1 MRRTRRG
8 CFTGREPKYIWYVY
22 ASQGGAM
29 IGTVASDT
37 MDYPINGEQGGYW
50 YVMMK
55 GEYVMYVWDVFNI
68 AQILTGYEM
77 NETAGGTVNIID
89 GIGSYINWYNYY
101 AYSKSYTFNTQTG
114 LFDLINGKTGA
125 TIGGV
130 GDPIVKFS
138 NNCEDAYFAVGTSR
152 VSITGLTSLYYNAQS
167 YEPGAHGYVF
177 TYEKRLIRSPI
188 YTSGKGDATG
198 TIVESYDQS
207 AYPQDGIQGDYW
219 YTYSHSY
226 DYVFDNR

>member
-1 MRRTRRG
+1 
-8 CFTGREPKYIWYVY
+8 
-22 ASQGGAM
+22 
-29 IGTVASDT
+29 
-37 MDYPINGEQGGYW
+37 
-50 YVMMK
+50 
-55 GEYVMYVWDVFNI
+55 
-68 AQILTGYEM
+68 M

-114 LFDLINGKTGA
+114 LFDLINGKTDA

-207 AYPQDGIQGDYW
+207 AYPQDGVQEDYW
-219 YTYSHSY
+219 YTYSPQL
-226 DYVFDNR
+226 